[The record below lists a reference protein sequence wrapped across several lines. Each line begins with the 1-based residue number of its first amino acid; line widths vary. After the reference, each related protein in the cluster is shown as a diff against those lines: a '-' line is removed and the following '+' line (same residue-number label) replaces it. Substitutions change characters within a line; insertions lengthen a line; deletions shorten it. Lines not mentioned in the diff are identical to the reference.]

1 MRDYTPLTRDELDAL
16 TVEELPERA
25 AMSLINVQAAV
36 PVNAAVSANVLT
48 SGSTSTATAGQSGSI
63 NQLGF

>member
-1 MRDYTPLTRDELDAL
+1 MRDHTPLTQTELDAL
-16 TVEELPERA
+16 TIEELPERA

-48 SGSTSTATAGQSGSI
+48 NQSTSSAGAGQSGNI
-63 NQLGF
+63 GQLGF